1 MGGELET
8 GQNNTSNTS
17 NLNIPIKCNLSRAAT
32 VNSRSPK
39 RNKQPEGYKMIGRFS
54 VRQFGR
60 KNKTDSEL
68 INNSIEKNFFFRNL
82 KINERKDI
90 IDNMSLSNFK
100 PNSII
105 YSIGSIPSCWYIV
118 NKGDLELWSANKKIK
133 ELKKGDSFGEVALI
147 NNTYQTSTVKAI
159 NDCELWGLSKEF
171 FDKVKNVLL
180 NNSHKEISDF
190 LKTLILPMKDNIKTE
205 MADFLVK
212 NIYKQN
218 EVICYESETIPCVY
232 IIKDGEVN
240 VCKNNTILK
249 TYKRKEFFGEEG
261 LFEGYKNTAD
271 IIAKSNCTIYS
282 ISNDFFY
289 SRLGKGKDF
298 KNQLYFTLLKII
310 FSKSSNFY
318 KISSRLNNIFD
329 EFQFKTFKTNITVYR
344 KGTDL
349 SRKMCIILSGN
360 LIEKDGAMIATK
372 NEILFEKE
380 LYKENQII
388 VPNDLCGDSYCVIA
402 EVNYED
408 IKRELDKSKTI
419 DNHNN
424 NINTH
429 FISNNNNNNN
439 TNLNTNNNSI
449 HYSKTNN
456 NNNSIPKKN
465 NVLRYCKTVSENNNN
480 HHSNIINK
488 NNINTVNNNNIN
500 TVNNNNNIHYNTIS
514 NSNSNQYSF
523 NYNKIPVLNRIKSDI
538 GIRNYFISEP
548 LDRKEHSLKVLSL
561 RKKSNSPKINF
572 GDNSFNDKKNRIN
585 FTFDSKF
592 RTSKTQEINSIPFSK
607 NYTFGM
613 RDNLSPSRGG
623 GAKFSRTLTETG
635 MVNRCK
641 ILRMDH
647 TLNTSNNSIG
657 KVFTI
662 PEEIRTHNISIEE
675 INNINIFKK
684 LDDSKKRLL
693 QNNLEIEKYNNG
705 VNIIEQGKKGNNL
718 YVIKSGDVDFFLNT
732 KYIKTKHKGDNFGY
746 DSLIT
751 NNKTNLETVT
761 AKGQVEC
768 YTLTREIFNKIL
780 NKELK
785 EYFLNRFYLNDYSI
799 ELEDLEYVKSLGEG
813 SYGFVNLVRNI
824 KNKHLYAAKA
834 IYLKQIKEE
843 NILLRT
849 ECERDL
855 LLKMDH
861 PFIAKCVKFLKHD
874 VYLLYLMEYVRGKEM
889 FDIMREINLF
899 NKNQT
904 QFYAA
909 SMLEVINYLHIH
921 KIIYRDLKPENVMI
935 IENGYVKF
943 IDFGTVKELKDKTKT
958 FLGTYSYMAPEI
970 FDGNGYSFQVDIWAL
985 GVILYEFVCGKLP
998 FGDDFDDEE
1007 NPMKFYNVLMKEN
1020 LKFPSFIKDENFKDL
1035 IQKMLVKETSKRLYQ
1050 YQKIREHPYF
1060 KDFEW
1065 DKLLSLELPGPYTYK
1080 LHNVINKNKKPKPYL
1095 DYLKGLNRRPYF
1107 KKMVSNRQIRFQKW
1121 YDNF

>member
-1 MGGELET
+1 MET

-456 NNNSIPKKN
+456 NNNSIPKK
-465 NVLRYCKTVSENNNN
+465 K
-480 HHSNIINK
+480 
-488 NNINTVNNNNIN
+488 
-500 TVNNNNNIHYNTIS
+500 
-514 NSNSNQYSF
+514 
-523 NYNKIPVLNRIKSDI
+523 
-538 GIRNYFISEP
+538 
-548 LDRKEHSLKVLSL
+548 
-561 RKKSNSPKINF
+561 
-572 GDNSFNDKKNRIN
+572 
-585 FTFDSKF
+585 
-592 RTSKTQEINSIPFSK
+592 
-607 NYTFGM
+607 
-613 RDNLSPSRGG
+613 
-623 GAKFSRTLTETG
+623 
-635 MVNRCK
+635 
-641 ILRMDH
+641 
-647 TLNTSNNSIG
+647 
-657 KVFTI
+657 
-662 PEEIRTHNISIEE
+662 
-675 INNINIFKK
+675 
-684 LDDSKKRLL
+684 
-693 QNNLEIEKYNNG
+693 
-705 VNIIEQGKKGNNL
+705 
-718 YVIKSGDVDFFLNT
+718 
-732 KYIKTKHKGDNFGY
+732 
-746 DSLIT
+746 
-751 NNKTNLETVT
+751 
-761 AKGQVEC
+761 
-768 YTLTREIFNKIL
+768 
-780 NKELK
+780 
-785 EYFLNRFYLNDYSI
+785 
-799 ELEDLEYVKSLGEG
+799 
-813 SYGFVNLVRNI
+813 
-824 KNKHLYAAKA
+824 
-834 IYLKQIKEE
+834 
-843 NILLRT
+843 
-849 ECERDL
+849 
-855 LLKMDH
+855 
-861 PFIAKCVKFLKHD
+861 
-874 VYLLYLMEYVRGKEM
+874 
-889 FDIMREINLF
+889 
-899 NKNQT
+899 
-904 QFYAA
+904 
-909 SMLEVINYLHIH
+909 
-921 KIIYRDLKPENVMI
+921 
-935 IENGYVKF
+935 
-943 IDFGTVKELKDKTKT
+943 
-958 FLGTYSYMAPEI
+958 
-970 FDGNGYSFQVDIWAL
+970 
-985 GVILYEFVCGKLP
+985 
-998 FGDDFDDEE
+998 
-1007 NPMKFYNVLMKEN
+1007 
-1020 LKFPSFIKDENFKDL
+1020 
-1035 IQKMLVKETSKRLYQ
+1035 
-1050 YQKIREHPYF
+1050 
-1060 KDFEW
+1060 
-1065 DKLLSLELPGPYTYK
+1065 
-1080 LHNVINKNKKPKPYL
+1080 
-1095 DYLKGLNRRPYF
+1095 
-1107 KKMVSNRQIRFQKW
+1107 
-1121 YDNF
+1121 